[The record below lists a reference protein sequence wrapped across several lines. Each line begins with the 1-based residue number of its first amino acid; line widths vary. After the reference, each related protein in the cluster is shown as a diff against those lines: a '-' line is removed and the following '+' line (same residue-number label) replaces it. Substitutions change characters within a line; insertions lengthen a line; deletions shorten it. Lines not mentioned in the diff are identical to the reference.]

1 MAHSPF
7 CLFSQKGGSFMASTR
22 IDQANRLLFHAV
34 CSPYMENVISAG
46 HQIFQRPVAFLDEYF
61 HLVNMSPEQPL
72 GIPLWDTLYQKKAIA
87 EDEKEQLL
95 AQLTNEEAQTF
106 CMDGSPFRGLLSP
119 ILMDRRNRGYLLCFW
134 DSGAPSPED
143 LRLMDMLLQAVT
155 VRASTRT
162 RTIGSWSISLS
173 EKLSELLDPDC
184 DDHIQALAAQAM
196 EDSLPTMYAVCAV
209 PMGPLP
215 AQRAFAQEAVQQLQQ
230 QLHNVVCFIYQDAI
244 VLLCSGLPTIGQE
257 PDIRESYLMRRL
269 TEFFRQKDM
278 ILGISDRFHM
288 LSTTREHY
296 RQALLSANMA
306 ARMGLEGAASFSQLM
321 PMPLFWPLV
330 ENHDVEAFIPPEL
343 MKIRAHDRIHG
354 TNFMETL
361 EVYSLML
368 FHKKEV
374 AKALHIH
381 VNTLSYRLAQI
392 EELFGIGSQTM
403 RDQLR
408 LVCSFLILH
417 LTDRLTPPKEP

>member
-1 MAHSPF
+1 MVLLPSLRSLP
-7 CLFSQKGGSFMASTR
+7 QKGGSFMASTR

-34 CSPYMENVISAG
+34 CSPYMENVIAAG
-46 HQIFQRPVAFLDEYF
+46 HQLFQRPVAFLDEYF

-72 GIPLWDTLYQKKAIA
+72 GILLWDALYQKKAITG
-87 EDEKEQLL
+87 DDKEQLL

-106 CMDGSPFRGLLSP
+106 CLDGAPFRGLLSP
-119 ILMDRRNRGYLLCFW
+119 ILLDRRNRGYLLCFW

-143 LRLMDMLLQAVT
+143 LRLMNMLLQAVT

-173 EKLSELLDPDC
+173 EKLCELLDPDC
-184 DDHIQALAAQAM
+184 DGHILELAARAM

-230 QLHNVVCFIYQDAI
+230 QLHNVICLIHQDAI
-244 VLLCSGLPTIGQE
+244 VMLCSGLPTIAQE

-269 TEFFRQKDM
+269 TEFFHQKDM

-288 LSTTREHY
+288 LSTTRDHY
-296 RQALLSANMA
+296 RQALLTANMA

-330 ENHDVEAFIPPEL
+330 ENHDVEAFVPPEL
-343 MKIRAHDRIHG
+343 MKIRAHDRLHG

-368 FHKKEV
+368 FRKKEV

-417 LTDRLTPPKEP
+417 LTDRLTPPS